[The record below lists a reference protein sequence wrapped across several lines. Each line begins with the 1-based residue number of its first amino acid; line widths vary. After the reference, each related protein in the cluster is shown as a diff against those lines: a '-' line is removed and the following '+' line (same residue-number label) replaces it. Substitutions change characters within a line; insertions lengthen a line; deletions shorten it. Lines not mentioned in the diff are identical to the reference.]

1 MARSIRITPRALVLL
16 SVGGLTGALSAPALA
31 QQDLAGCLAIQD
43 VAQRV
48 QCYDAIARAQQAAPP
63 AAPVQAPAATAPL
76 SAPVAAAAAAVPA
89 PVARP
94 AAPVSTPQQEF
105 GLTTAQ
111 REARR
116 PDAQQQLAELALTVS
131 STKPVGPG
139 YWQFGMTDGSVWRV
153 EEVMRSFRPPKAG
166 DQVSIVRGALGAFYL
181 DADRQPR
188 VRIKRVS

>member
-16 SVGGLTGALSAPALA
+16 SVGGLAGAFSAPAVA

-63 AAPVQAPAATAPL
+63 AAPVQAPAAAVPPP
-76 SAPVAAAAAAVPA
+76 APVAAAAVPA

-131 STKPVGPG
+131 SAKPVGPG

-166 DQVSIVRGALGAFYL
+166 EQVSIVRGALGAFYL

>member
-31 QQDLAGCLAIQD
+31 QQDLAACLAIPD
-43 VAQRV
+43 MAQRV
-48 QCYDAIARAQQAAPP
+48 QCYDAIARSQQAAPP

-76 SAPVAAAAAAVPA
+76 PAPVAAAAVPA

-116 PDAQQQLAELALTVS
+116 PDAQQQLTELALTVS
-131 STKPVGPG
+131 SAKPVGPG

-166 DQVSIVRGALGAFYL
+166 EQVSIVRGALGAFYL